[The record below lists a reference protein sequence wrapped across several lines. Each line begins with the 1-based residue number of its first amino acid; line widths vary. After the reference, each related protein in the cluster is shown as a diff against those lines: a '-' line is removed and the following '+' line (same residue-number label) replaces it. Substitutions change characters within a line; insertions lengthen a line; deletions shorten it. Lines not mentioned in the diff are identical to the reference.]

1 MKTEERR
8 LTSAEA
14 TRAARDRRSKLIVL
28 WVFVTLNYAYCDV
41 LALMDRPYLKE
52 VLTGNVGGI
61 EMTRGHLLG
70 ASILVEI
77 PMAMVLLWWVLRPG
91 ASRIASI
98 IAGVVMA
105 LVQVGSLFVGGSPTP
120 SYAFFSAIEIGTT
133 AFIVWYAWTWPP
145 RETRSITLGGTRP

>member
-1 MKTEERR
+1 MMKTEERR
-8 LTSAEA
+8 LTGAEA
-14 TRAARDRRSKLIVL
+14 TRTGWGRRSKLTVL

-41 LALMDRPYLKE
+41 LALMDRPYLKD

-77 PMAMVLLWWVLRPG
+77 PIAMVLLSWVLRPG

-98 IAGVVMA
+98 IAGVVMT

-120 SYAFFSAIEIGTT
+120 SYAFFSAIEIAAT

-145 RETRSITLGGTRP
+145 REARA